1 MWMQLESEGGAGRGQ
16 LYPKPGSVLPESSRL
31 QDHAGEP
38 TYTVC
43 LSPLAIAPQKEA
55 ADIFLVAT

>member
-1 MWMQLESEGGAGRGQ
+1 MQLKSEGDVGRGQ
-16 LYPKPGSVLPESSRL
+16 LYPKPGSVVPKSSRL

-38 TYTVC
+38 AYMVC
-43 LSPLAIAPQKEA
+43 LSPLAITPWEEV